1 MSNSVDELLVSQIRA
16 GDADAWAKLIARYE
30 GRLLAFARSRLGD
43 RSAAEDVV
51 QETFVG
57 FVTSLPHYDASRSL
71 EAYLFRIA
79 AHKLTDH
86 LRRQGRR
93 QELSLSPGATSHG
106 DSWAA
111 PSADAL
117 PGPGRRASSIV
128 RSGEHRRHEERA
140 LADALERL
148 VADWIASGAFE
159 RLKCIELLFVR
170 GWPNRE
176 VAERLGIAPQAV
188 ANHKFAT
195 LTKLREVVRQGDL
208 LDELFPDAND
218 RA

>member
-1 MSNSVDELLVSQIRA
+1 MSNSVDELLIEQIRA
-16 GDADAWAKLIARYE
+16 GDSDAWAKLIARYE

-43 RSAAEDVV
+43 HAAAEDVV

-57 FVTSLPHYDASRSL
+57 FITSLPHYDADRSL

-93 QELSLSPGATSHG
+93 QELSLSPGASTS
-106 DSWAA
+106 DTSQS
-111 PSADAL
+111 PSADDL
-117 PGPGRRASSIV
+117 PGSARRASSIV
-128 RSGEHRRHEERA
+128 RSGEHRAQEERA
-140 LADALERL
+140 LADALAKL
-148 VADWIASGAFE
+148 VDDWFQRSAFE

-170 GWPNRE
+170 GWSNKE
-176 VAERLGIAPQAV
+176 VAERLGITPQAV

-195 LTKLREVVRQGDL
+195 LAKLKELVRHGEY
-208 LDELFPDAND
+208 LDELFPELAEGK
-218 RA
+218 

>member
-1 MSNSVDELLVSQIRA
+1 MPESVDELLVEQIRA
-16 GDADAWAKLIARYE
+16 GDSDAWAKLIARYE

-43 RSAAEDVV
+43 RAAAEDVV

-57 FVTSLPHYDASRSL
+57 FITSLPHYDRGRSL

-93 QELSLSPGATSHG
+93 QELSFGPSGESSSGPSP
-106 DSWAA
+106 
-111 PSADAL
+111 DAL
-117 PGPGRRASSIV
+117 PGRARRASSIV
-128 RSGEHRRHEERA
+128 RSGEQRAREERA
-140 LADALERL
+140 LAEALAKLTR
-148 VADWIASGAFE
+148 DWIEHGAFE

-170 GWPNRE
+170 GWSNKE
-176 VAERLGIAPQAV
+176 VAERLGIAPQAI

-195 LTKLREVVRQGDL
+195 LAKLREL
-208 LDELFPDAND
+208 LRKSDQLEELFPELRCAT
-218 RA
+218 A